1 MDGSSTR
8 TPDPEASDGRLEL
21 RKGTSTT
28 QPRPLPRLPFT
39 HITSALLQG
48 PLTASWATPPA
59 ATHRCAS
66 NDHHHPVEASWA
78 TPPAATSQTTM
89 TLPKTAQHPPPRK
102 RLQQLDPRPDG
113 GPHTRQPPRDSR
125 LHHHPTTYRLSQT
138 TPTRT
143 HRHQSPHITQLSTDL
158 TTTTH
163 VGQHGHIPS
172 SHTMM
177 I

>member
-1 MDGSSTR
+1 MDVEHPVRGPVLPYPYLYHASSCH
-8 TPDPEASDGRLEL
+8 P
-21 RKGTSTT
+21 
-28 QPRPLPRLPFT
+28 QHT
-39 HITSALLQG
+39 HITSALLPG

-66 NDHHHPVEASWA
+66 NDHHHPVASWA

-113 GPHTRQPPRDSR
+113 GPHTRQPPRNSR

-143 HRHQSPHITQLSTDL
+143 HRHPSLHITQLPTDL

-163 VGQHGHIPS
+163 GGQHGHIPKQP
-172 SHTMM
+172 HDDDTV
-177 I
+177 